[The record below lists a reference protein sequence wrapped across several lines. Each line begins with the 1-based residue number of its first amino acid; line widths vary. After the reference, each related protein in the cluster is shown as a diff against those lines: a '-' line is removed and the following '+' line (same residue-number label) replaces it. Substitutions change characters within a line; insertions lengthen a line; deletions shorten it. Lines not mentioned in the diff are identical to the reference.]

1 MTHVS
6 DLVVLGEAVVVEDGE
21 PQRLVEGVRVRK
33 VLELELGRIHIGSSF
48 EFKLSRQNGGSPV
61 G

>member
-21 PQRLVEGVRVRK
+21 PQRLVEGVRVGK
-33 VLELELGRIHIGSSF
+33 VLELELGRIHIGFSF
-48 EFKLSRQNGGSPV
+48 GFELSRQNDGPPV